1 MNESSKGEPR
11 FAFFYIESPVMFD
24 YVRNS
29 KTFIKVVLA
38 IIIFPFAL
46 WGLDSYVGTGG
57 SGEIATVGGSPIAIT
72 EFQEALREQQEQ
84 LRPMLGNQNPALL
97 DSPELRR
104 AVLDRLIN
112 RRLLAVNAQQAKLG
126 VSDAQLAAFIAAVP
140 QLQENGQFS
149 RERYA
154 ALVASQNISKEIFEA
169 RLRQD
174 IVMQQALAAVTEA
187 APASRFAAD
196 RWLGAQLEQREIA
209 EAILHP
215 EQYAVRV
222 KLAAAAAKIYYD
234 ANRQQFETPEQIRA
248 EFVVLSQEQF
258 ANQVSVTE
266 EEVKKAYAA
275 EANRYKQPEMRR
287 ASHILITVSGAD
299 SGAAEAKAAELLAQ
313 LRKSPA
319 DFEKLARQH
328 SQDTGSAAQGGDL
341 DWFGRGM
348 MVKPFEDAVF
358 VLKENQISDLVR
370 SDFGFHIIK
379 LTGVRAERAQPF
391 EEVRAGIAAEL
402 KRHAAARKYTE
413 AAESFTNMVYE
424 QSDSLKPVIEKFK
437 LEPRKSDWFVREG
450 AATPPFTNAK
460 LMAALFSE
468 DALKNKRNT
477 EAVEVGPNTLVAAR
491 VVEYRPA
498 ELPSFESLQPVIEK
512 ILVRQEAVKLAVQDG
527 ADKLARLRQG
537 ENVAVTWSGA
547 RSVSRAE
554 AQQSPNASRM
564 FPAAVRAVFGA
575 DAAKLPAYAGAEAPG
590 GAYVLYRID
599 AVKKYAAS
607 GTESPAALALRQ
619 KYEQTVTEQDLM
631 AWMEALKARHEVTIN
646 KNLLEAR

>member
-1 MNESSKGEPR
+1 
-11 FAFFYIESPVMFD
+11 MFD

-38 IIIFPFAL
+38 IIILPFAL
-46 WGLDSYVGTGG
+46 WGVDSYVRTGG
-57 SGEIATVGGSPIAIT
+57 SGDIATVGGSPIAIS
-72 EFQEALREQQEQ
+72 EFQQALREQQEQ

-112 RRLLAVNAQQAKLG
+112 QRLLAVNAQQAKLG

-149 RERYA
+149 KERYA
-154 ALVASQNISKEIFEA
+154 AAVAAQNMSKEMFEA

-187 APASRFAAD
+187 APTSRSAAD
-196 RWLGAQLEQREIA
+196 RWLGTQLEQREIA

-215 EQYAVRV
+215 EQYAGRV
-222 KLAAAAAKIYYD
+222 KLAADAVKTYYD
-234 ANRQQFETPEQIRA
+234 ANRKQFETPEQIRA
-248 EFVVLSQEQF
+248 EFVVLSLEQF
-258 ANQVSVTE
+258 ANQAAVSE
-266 EEVKKAYAA
+266 DEVKKAYAA
-275 EANRYKQPEMRR
+275 QADRNKQPETRR
-287 ASHILITVSGAD
+287 ASHILITASGAD
-299 SGAAEAKAAELLAQ
+299 SEAAQAKAEGLLAQ
-313 LRKSPA
+313 LKKSPG

-328 SQDTGSAAQGGDL
+328 SHDTGSAKKGGDL

-348 MVKPFEDAVF
+348 MVKPFEDAAF
-358 VLKENQISDLVR
+358 ALKENQISDLVR

-379 LTGVRAERAQPF
+379 LTGVRAERVQPF
-391 EEVRAGIAAEL
+391 EEVRAGLAAEL
-402 KRHAAARKYTE
+402 RRQAGARKYTE

-437 LEPRKSDWFVREG
+437 LDPQKSDWFVKDGG
-450 AATPPFTNAK
+450 AVPPFTNAK
-460 LMAALFSE
+460 LMAALFSD

-491 VVEYRPA
+491 VIEHRPA
-498 ELPSFESLQPVIEK
+498 ALPSLEALQPVIEK
-512 ILVRQEAVKLAVQDG
+512 ILVRQEAAKLAAQDG
-527 ADKLARLRQG
+527 ADKLARLQKG
-537 ENVAVTWSGA
+537 ENVAVTWSAA
-547 RSVSRAE
+547 RSVSRG
-554 AQQSPNASRM
+554 NAPQMSN
-564 FPAAVRAVFGA
+564 AAVRAVFRV

-590 GAYVLYRID
+590 GAYALYRIG

-607 GTESPAALALRQ
+607 GIEPPAALALRQ
-619 KYEQTVTEQDLM
+619 NYEQIVMELARL
-631 AWMEALKARHEVTIN
+631 AWRATLKARHEVT
-646 KNLLEAR
+646 

>member
-1 MNESSKGEPR
+1 
-11 FAFFYIESPVMFD
+11 MFD

-29 KTFIKVVLA
+29 KTFIKVVLI

-46 WGLDSYVGTGG
+46 WGVDSYVRTGG
-57 SGEIATVGGSPIAIT
+57 SGDIATVGGSPIALS

-112 RRLLAVNAQQAKLG
+112 QRLLAVNAQQAKLG

-149 RERYA
+149 KERYA
-154 ALVASQNISKEIFEA
+154 ALVASQNTSKEMFEA

-187 APASRFAAD
+187 APISRSAAD
-196 RWLGAQLEQREIA
+196 RWLAAQLEQREIA

-215 EQYAVRV
+215 EQYVGRV
-222 KLAAAAAKIYYD
+222 KLAADAVKTYYE
-234 ANRQQFETPEQIRA
+234 ANRKQFETPEQIRA
-248 EFVVLSQEQF
+248 EFVVLDQEQF
-258 ANQVSVTE
+258 ANQITVTE
-266 EEVKKAYAA
+266 DEVKKAYTA
-275 EANRYKQPEMRR
+275 EANRYKQSETRR
-287 ASHILITVSGAD
+287 ASHILITASGAD
-299 SGAAEAKAAELLAQ
+299 SKAAETKAAGLLAQ
-313 LRKSPA
+313 LRKSPG
-319 DFEKLARQH
+319 DFEKLAREH
-328 SQDTGSAAQGGDL
+328 SQDTGSAKKGGDL

-348 MVKPFEDAVF
+348 MVKPFEDAAF
-358 VLKENQISDLVR
+358 ALKENQVSDLVR

-379 LTGVRAERAQPF
+379 LTGVRAERTQPF

-402 KRHAAARKYTE
+402 RRQAAARKYTE

-437 LEPRKSDWFVREG
+437 LEPQQSDWFVREG

-460 LMAALFSE
+460 LMAALFSD

-477 EAVEVGPNTLVAAR
+477 EAVEVGPNTLIAAR
-491 VVEYRPA
+491 VIEHRPA
-498 ELPSFESLQPVIEK
+498 ALQPLEALQPVIEK
-512 ILVRQEAVKLAVQDG
+512 ILVRQEAVKLAAQDG
-527 ADKLARLRQG
+527 ADKLARLQLG
-537 ENVAVTWSGA
+537 ENVAVTWSAA
-547 RSVSRAE
+547 RSISRG
-554 AQQSPNASRM
+554 NAPQMSN
-564 FPAAVRAVFGA
+564 AAVRAVFRV

-590 GAYVLYRID
+590 GAYALYRIG
-599 AVKKYAAS
+599 AVKQYAAS
-607 GTESPAALALRQ
+607 GIESPATLVLRQ
-619 KYEQTVTEQDLM
+619 NYEQAVAEQDLM

-646 KNLLEAR
+646 KKLLEAR